1 MLDDDTGHPAAKT
14 IFPGTLADAVDVSA
28 AGRER
33 AADEP
38 ERALG
43 RKRANGLG
51 CRAREGDRVAGHSW
65 SDPRGDMSF
74 DAILD
79 DYEKRREHALAMGGP
94 ERVARI
100 KARGSLHAR
109 ERIDYLFDEGTFIE
123 SGLFATS
130 YLPEAQASTPT
141 DGKVCGYGRIDGREA
156 AVVSHDLSVKGASSS
171 LTNVKKMRHMRET
184 AVRNGMP
191 LVLLN
196 ESSGARIPDTM
207 GAVGTG
213 ALGQDP
219 EQFVRRREVPYAAAV
234 LGPAYGTACWFT
246 QLSDFV
252 AMRKGGVL
260 AVSSP
265 KVTEIAI
272 KEKVDPEELG
282 GWRMQSEVTGKVDYA
297 TDTDEEALDLIKRFL
312 SYLPS
317 HHNERPPPAAA
328 PAGSDDAARKILD
341 IVPAERQKVYDMR
354 KVIAA
359 LSDRDSV
366 FEMKPRF
373 ARAATT
379 ALARMDGRTVGYVCS
394 NPLFKA
400 GALDPDACDKV
411 TGFLVLCDSF
421 NIPLIFL
428 TDTPGFLIGLAGEV
442 KKAPGRIM
450 NFMSAMQLCTVPKI
464 SIVMRKSYGQA
475 YLNMAGTRNAD
486 EMLAWPSAD
495 IGFMD
500 PNVAVNVVYGVTHE
514 QDPELF
520 ARRLKDVSEASS
532 AYDLAG
538 IYSSQ
543 FVIDPRETRR
553 TIARL
558 LEVHSRDRAG
568 GISRH
573 QLGNWPT
580 TF

>member
-1 MLDDDTGHPAAKT
+1 
-14 IFPGTLADAVDVSA
+14 
-28 AGRER
+28 
-33 AADEP
+33 
-38 ERALG
+38 
-43 RKRANGLG
+43 
-51 CRAREGDRVAGHSW
+51 
-65 SDPRGDMSF
+65 MSF
-74 DAILD
+74 ESILD
-79 DYEKRREHALAMGGP
+79 DYDKRRKKALAMGGP
-94 ERVARI
+94 ERVAKI
-100 KARGSLHAR
+100 KARGSLDAR
-109 ERIDYLFDEGTFIE
+109 ERIDHLFDKDTFIE

-130 YLPEAQASTPT
+130 FMPAAKDSTPA
-141 DGKVCGYGRIDGREA
+141 DGKICGYGRIDGREA

-171 LTNVKKMRHMRET
+171 LINVKKMRHMRET
-184 AVRNGMP
+184 AVKNGMP
-191 LVLLN
+191 LVLFN

-207 GAVGTG
+207 GAEGTG
-213 ALGQDP
+213 ALGQDN
-219 EQFVRRREVPYAAAV
+219 EQFVRRREIPYAAAV

-282 GWRMQSEVTGKVDYA
+282 GWKMQSEIIGKVDYA
-297 TDTDEEALDLIKRFL
+297 TDTDEEAIDLIKRFL

-317 HHNERPPPAAA
+317 HHKQRPPTSPI
-328 PAGSDDAARKILD
+328 PSGSDDTARNILD

-354 KVIAA
+354 KVVAAIA
-359 LSDRDSV
+359 DKHTV

-373 ARAATT
+373 ARPALT
-379 ALARMDGRTVGYVCS
+379 ALSRLNGQTVGFICT

-400 GALDPDACDKV
+400 GSLDPDACDKI
-411 TGFLVLCDSF
+411 TNFLILCDSF
-421 NIPLIFL
+421 NIPIIFL
-428 TDTPGFLIGLAGEV
+428 ADTPGFLIGLAGER
-442 KKAPGRIM
+442 KKAPGKIM
-450 NFMSAMQLCTVPKI
+450 NFMTALQLCSVPKI

-486 EMLAWPSAD
+486 EMAAWPSAD

-514 QDPELF
+514 QNPEKFTELL
-520 ARRLKDVSEASS
+520 AQVSQESS
-532 AYDLAG
+532 AYDLAS

-543 FVIDPRETRR
+543 FVIDPRETRNM
-553 TIARL
+553 IKRL
-558 LEVHSRDRAG
+558 LEVHSRERTG
-568 GISRH
+568 GISKH
-573 QLGNWPT
+573 QLSNWPT